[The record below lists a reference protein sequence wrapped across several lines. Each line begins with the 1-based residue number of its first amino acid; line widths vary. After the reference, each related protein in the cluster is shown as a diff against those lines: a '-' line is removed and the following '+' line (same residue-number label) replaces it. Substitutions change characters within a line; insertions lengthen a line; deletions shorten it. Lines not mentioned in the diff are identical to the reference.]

1 MNVRLMNSNEKIAA
15 VFASTLKLIQ
25 TNGFHGTPMSKI
37 AQESDVAIGTIYHY
51 FPSKDDLI
59 FGLFKHCRTLLNEYI
74 FDGIKDDFDYK
85 DSFFHIWRNFV
96 KFYLENGPIFSF
108 FEQFFSSPYY
118 EKNKAEIQE
127 PVGGQNKVVD
137 FLQEGIDRKILKQVD
152 VHLLVASYIGVA
164 LSTVHSIKFKDLK
177 FSEQNVED
185 LMGIIWDGAINREK
199 NN

>member
-74 FDGIKDDFDYK
+74 FDGIKVF
-85 DSFFHIWRNFV
+85 R
-96 KFYLENGPIFSF
+96 L
-108 FEQFFSSPYY
+108 
-118 EKNKAEIQE
+118 
-127 PVGGQNKVVD
+127 
-137 FLQEGIDRKILKQVD
+137 
-152 VHLLVASYIGVA
+152 
-164 LSTVHSIKFKDLK
+164 
-177 FSEQNVED
+177 
-185 LMGIIWDGAINREK
+185 
-199 NN
+199 

>member
-1 MNVRLMNSNEKIAA
+1 MNVRLMNYNEKIAA
-15 VFASTLKLIQ
+15 VLASTLKLIQ

-37 AQESDVAIGTIYHY
+37 AQDSDVAIGTIYHY

-59 FGLFKHCRTLLNEYI
+59 FALFKHCRTLLNDYI
-74 FDGIKDDFDYK
+74 FDGIRDDFEYR

-127 PVGGQNKVVD
+127 PLGGQNKVVD

-164 LSTVHSIKFKDLK
+164 LSTVHSIKFKDLS
-177 FSEQNVED
+177 FSEQNVET
-185 LMGIIWDGAINREK
+185 LVGIIWDGAINKE
-199 NN
+199 NNN

>member
-1 MNVRLMNSNEKIAA
+1 MNSNEKIAA
-15 VFASTLKLIQ
+15 VLASTLKLIQ

-37 AQESDVAIGTIYHY
+37 AQDSDVAIGTIYHY

-59 FGLFKHCRTLLNEYI
+59 FALFKHCRTLLNDYI

-85 DSFFHIWRNFV
+85 DSFIHIWRNFV
-96 KFYLENGPIFSF
+96 KFYLENGHIFSF
-108 FEQFFSSPYY
+108 FEQFFSSPSY

-185 LMGIIWDGAINREK
+185 LIGIIWDGAINREK

>member
-1 MNVRLMNSNEKIAA
+1 MNVRLMNYNEKIAA
-15 VFASTLKLIQ
+15 VLASTLKLIQ

-37 AQESDVAIGTIYHY
+37 AQDSDVAIGTIYHY

-59 FGLFKHCRTLLNEYI
+59 FALFKHCRTLLNDYI
-74 FDGIKDDFDYK
+74 FDGIRDDFEYR

-127 PVGGQNKVVD
+127 PLGGQNKVVD
-137 FLQEGIDRKILKQVD
+137 FLQDGIDRKILKQVD

-164 LSTVHSIKFKDLK
+164 LSTVHSIKFKDLS
-177 FSEQNVED
+177 FSEQNVD
-185 LMGIIWDGAINREK
+185 ILVGIIWDGAINKE
-199 NN
+199 NNN

>member
-1 MNVRLMNSNEKIAA
+1 MNYNEKIAA
-15 VFASTLKLIQ
+15 VLASTLKLIQ

-37 AQESDVAIGTIYHY
+37 AQDSDVAIGTIYHY

-59 FGLFKHCRTLLNEYI
+59 FALFKHCRTLLNDYI
-74 FDGIKDDFDYK
+74 FDGIRDDFEYR

-127 PVGGQNKVVD
+127 PLGGQNKVVD

-164 LSTVHSIKFKDLK
+164 LSTVHSIKFKDLS
-177 FSEQNVED
+177 FSEQNVD
-185 LMGIIWDGAINREK
+185 ILVGIIWDGAINKE
-199 NN
+199 NNN

>member
-1 MNVRLMNSNEKIAA
+1 MNVRLMNYNEKIAA
-15 VFASTLKLIQ
+15 VLASTLKLIQ

-37 AQESDVAIGTIYHY
+37 AQDSDVAIGTIYHY

-59 FGLFKHCRTLLNEYI
+59 FALFKHCRTLLNDYI
-74 FDGIKDDFDYK
+74 FDGIRDDFEYR

-127 PVGGQNKVVD
+127 PLGGQNKVVD

-164 LSTVHSIKFKDLK
+164 LSTVHSIKFKDLS
-177 FSEQNVED
+177 FSEQNVD
-185 LMGIIWDGAINREK
+185 ILVGIIWDGAINKE
-199 NN
+199 NNN

>member
-1 MNVRLMNSNEKIAA
+1 MNYNEKIAA
-15 VFASTLKLIQ
+15 VLASTLKLIQ

-37 AQESDVAIGTIYHY
+37 AQDSDVAIGTIYHY

-59 FGLFKHCRTLLNEYI
+59 FALFKHCRTLLNDYI
-74 FDGIKDDFDYK
+74 FDGIRDDFEYR

-127 PVGGQNKVVD
+127 PLGGQNKVVD

-164 LSTVHSIKFKDLK
+164 LSTVHSIKFKDLS
-177 FSEQNVED
+177 FSEQNVET
-185 LMGIIWDGAINREK
+185 LVGIIWDGAINKE
-199 NN
+199 NNN